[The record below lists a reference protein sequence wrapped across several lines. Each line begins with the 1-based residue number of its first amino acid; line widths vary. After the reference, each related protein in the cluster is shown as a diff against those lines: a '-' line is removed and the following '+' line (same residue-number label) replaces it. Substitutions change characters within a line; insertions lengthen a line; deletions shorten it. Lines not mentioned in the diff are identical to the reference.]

1 MFKITPE
8 NTDSGSTGT
17 PIDSELVAAFDVIRS
32 VLAQPGA
39 TRQAIASLIGVTPM
53 TLYRWMKGDTHPT
66 SALVVQQIK
75 QVSQELT
82 AKNLAQLPQAAG

>member
-1 MFKITPE
+1 MFKTTPE
-8 NTDSGSTGT
+8 NTEAASTGI
-17 PIDSELVAAFDVIRS
+17 PLDSELVAAFDVIRN

-75 QVSQELT
+75 QVAHELT
-82 AKNLAQLPQAAG
+82 ANDLAQLPQAAG